1 MVNHNPYVPIGD
13 SNEELQKLNPL
24 KSPQESEFPLYRL
37 STAYV
42 RVLRPIRPLSKA
54 ASVKTPVPRPI

>member
-1 MVNHNPYVPIGD
+1 MVNHNPYVPIKD

-24 KSPQESEFPLYRL
+24 KSPQESESPLYRL

-42 RVLRPIRPLSKA
+42 RVLRPIRPLSKVT
-54 ASVKTPVPRPI
+54 SVKTPVPRPI